1 MLRITPRRL
10 VDQVKFFSKFKK
22 GLTKT
27 KETLVG
33 NIKKA
38 VGLAAKVDDDLL
50 DKIEQILIESDVGVS
65 ASLKIIENLK
75 KKVASDNIKDPE
87 EVTTALKAEI
97 MAIVRSDRNPA
108 TLSSDGLTVWVVMGV
123 NGTGKTTSVGK
134 LAKFFSDQKKETMIA
149 ACDTFRAAAVDQL
162 EVWAERS
169 GVQFIRA
176 KDGTDPAA
184 VAFDAAT
191 SAKAR
196 GVDILIIDTAGRL
209 HTKTHLM
216 AELAKINKVVA
227 KVVPEKNIKSKL
239 ILDGTT
245 GQNGLSQVKFFS
257 EAVGGIDGLI
267 VTKLDGTAK
276 GGVVIAIAEEMSV
289 PIDFIGLGEQIDD
302 LKPFDPESYVAAL
315 FE

>member
-1 MLRITPRRL
+1 M
-10 VDQVKFFSKFKK
+10 KFFANFKK
-22 GLTKT
+22 GLTRT

-33 NIKKA
+33 NVRKA

-65 ASLKIIENLK
+65 ASLKIIDSLK
-75 KKVASDNIKDPE
+75 KRVASDNIKEPE
-87 EVTTALKAEI
+87 QITTALKEEI
-97 MAIVRSDRNPA
+97 ATIVKSDRDPA
-108 TLSSDGLTVWVVMGV
+108 ILPVGELTVWIIMGV
-123 NGTGKTTSVGK
+123 NGNGKTTSVGK
-134 LAKFFSDQKKETMIA
+134 LAKFFSDQNKKTMVA

-162 EVWAERS
+162 EIWADRS
-169 GVQFIRA
+169 GVEFIRA

-184 VAFDAAT
+184 VAYDAAT

-196 GVDILIIDTAGRL
+196 GIDILLIDTAGRL

-227 KVVPEKNIKSKL
+227 KVIPEENIKSKL

-245 GQNGLSQVKFFS
+245 GQNALSQVKYFT